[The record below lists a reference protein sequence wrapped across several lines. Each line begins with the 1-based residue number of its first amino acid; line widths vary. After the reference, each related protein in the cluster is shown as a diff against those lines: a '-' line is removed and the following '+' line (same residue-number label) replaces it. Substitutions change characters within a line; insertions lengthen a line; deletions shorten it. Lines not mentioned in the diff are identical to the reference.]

1 MVIEKIAAS
10 IALAAMAVGMF
21 GVVAAIVT
29 APERAARHEERVE
42 RYIEA
47 KCMDATT
54 HADRLRWCER
64 GG

>member
-10 IALAAMAVGMF
+10 IALVAMAAGMF
-21 GVVAAIVT
+21 GVAMAIVT
-29 APERAARHEERVE
+29 GPERAARQAERVE

>member
-1 MVIEKIAAS
+1 MSCV
-10 IALAAMAVGMF
+10 MARQ
-21 GVVAAIVT
+21 A
-29 APERAARHEERVE
+29 ERVE